1 MLGRYQHP
9 AHFLERNWKY
19 VFSPPP
25 VTSSFLVGA
34 PGAELIW
41 TNCSPMPQRTSVAVT
56 PSTAPTSSDKASGLV
71 MVYPLR
77 SSEARGVGNECV
89 STCRSRWS
97 PSHENNKITVVL
109 RWEG

>member
-77 SSEARGVGNECV
+77 DRCSDRASEYCFFASYTSADRKRTRLNSS
-89 STCRSRWS
+89 
-97 PSHENNKITVVL
+97 H
-109 RWEG
+109 